1 VSGVEGTAP
10 GGSAGRDVLAR
21 LAARSVGQ
29 GAAARPRPRS
39 RFEVST
45 DAQRHGGAFVEG
57 IDTTSRLDDDGG
69 AGIEPASTT
78 PLGLLRRRATGRST
92 GSTTSAGAGAADRST
107 AGRARSTGAD
117 DGAGSGP
124 VSGTA
129 SGHAPG
135 DDSSGPDHGARGPL
149 ARPLGPRPDPTGAPS
164 AGTPLGPDRPIAET
178 PFDRD
183 HLGVVAARP
192 AGRPQPTSASPVRAG
207 DEPGPTGRAAD
218 RAPVVQIHIG
228 RLDVRANLDA
238 APAAAPP
245 VPTPTEP
252 GLSLA
257 DYLAGKR
264 GTR

>member
-1 VSGVEGTAP
+1 MSGVEGTAP
-10 GGSAGRDVLAR
+10 GGSAGGDVLAR
-21 LAARSVGQ
+21 LAARSVGR

-39 RFEVST
+39 RFEVAT
-45 DAQRHGGAFVEG
+45 DATHHGGATAEG
-57 IDTTSRLDDDGG
+57 INKTTRLDDGDDG
-69 AGIEPASTT
+69 IDPASTT

-92 GSTTSAGAGAADRST
+92 GSTSSAGAGADDRST

-117 DGAGSGP
+117 DGVGGGP
-124 VSGTA
+124 VADTA

-135 DDSSGPDHGARGPL
+135 DESSGPDHGARASL
-149 ARPLGPRPDPTGAPS
+149 ARPSRGPRPDTTGAPS
-164 AGTPLGPDRPIAET
+164 AGTPFGPERPVTET

-183 HLGVVAARP
+183 RLGVVAARP
-192 AGRPQPTSASPVRAG
+192 AGRAQPTLTSRARAG

>member
-1 VSGVEGTAP
+1 MT
-10 GGSAGRDVLAR
+10 
-21 LAARSVGQ
+21 
-29 GAAARPRPRS
+29 
-39 RFEVST
+39 
-45 DAQRHGGAFVEG
+45 
-57 IDTTSRLDDDGG
+57 
-69 AGIEPASTT
+69 
-78 PLGLLRRRATGRST
+78 
-92 GSTTSAGAGAADRST
+92 
-107 AGRARSTGAD
+107 
-117 DGAGSGP
+117 
-124 VSGTA
+124 
-129 SGHAPG
+129 
-135 DDSSGPDHGARGPL
+135 
-149 ARPLGPRPDPTGAPS
+149 
-164 AGTPLGPDRPIAET
+164 ET

-192 AGRPQPTSASPVRAG
+192 AGRAQPTLASRARAG

-245 VPTPTEP
+245 APTPTEP